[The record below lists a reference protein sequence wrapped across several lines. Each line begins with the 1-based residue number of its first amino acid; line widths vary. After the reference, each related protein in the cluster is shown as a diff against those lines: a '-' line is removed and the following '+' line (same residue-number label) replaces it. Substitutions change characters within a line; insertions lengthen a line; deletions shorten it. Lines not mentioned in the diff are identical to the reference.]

1 MENFCSSQAD
11 DFLSPEI
18 EACLN
23 KAENSLP
30 QVFPNS
36 SSAAVHRP
44 PPQPSARYSPYDSE
58 KQPSARHSPCDSER
72 NGLFVTLYVSV
83 SIMYLCLRAYLWM
96 NLILSGTDWSSGE
109 LGSSKSSNL
118 PSGAAPPPG
127 GAGAGVS
134 GGGCYRGY
142 PPGPQGQAN
151 FANFGGGM
159 HAGVHSSAVAGCNS
173 GAAMI
178 PQNQQHHAPQGQQCG
193 GSSEG
198 TGSKNS
204 GLPASGS
211 PTIRTQQQKKISREG
226 ELPLPPP
233 PVPPPTQL
241 QPQALHT
248 IKMRPNSERR

>member
-1 MENFCSSQAD
+1 MRSRTACTFSISYGKEWQKTTCHKFFRTAVPPRSIGLRRSHPRATHLTTQRD
-11 DFLSPEI
+11 SPPRATRLATQREMVFF
-18 EACLN
+18 
-23 KAENSLP
+23 SL
-30 QVFPNS
+30 FT
-36 SSAAVHRP
+36 
-44 PPQPSARYSPYDSE
+44 Y
-58 KQPSARHSPCDSER
+58 
-72 NGLFVTLYVSV
+72 V
-83 SIMYLCLRAYLWM
+83 SIMYLCLHVHLWM
-96 NLILSGTDWSSGE
+96 NFILSVTADWSSGV
-109 LGSSKSSNL
+109 LGSCKSSNL
-118 PSGAAPPPG
+118 PSAAAPPPA

-159 HAGVHSSAVAGCNS
+159 HGGVHSSAVAGCNS
-173 GAAMI
+173 AAAMI

-204 GLPASGS
+204 GLPVSGS
-211 PTIRTQQQKKISREG
+211 PTIRTQQQVFFGREG

-233 PVPPPTQL
+233 PGPPPTQL